1 MRCLLSNRRR
11 TMIRSLESD
20 DAAANVWLGRMMTKS
35 GVTPASAGLQFATWL
50 ASHSSNARLCILC
63 HSDADGISAGAI
75 LHRAL
80 RRAGREV
87 ATIATQKFEN
97 AWSESV
103 CDRARA
109 TSPHGLI
116 VCDLGVR
123 ARPILDGVSTC
134 FIDHHYFSD
143 LPLDGPVIT
152 GFQVEPCPTSGLI
165 AFWCASAIA
174 DVRDLEWIAAI
185 SLLSDSGER
194 APFAELTSA
203 KRAHGLSALREATT
217 LLNAARRST
226 SGNAQPALELLL
238 RATSPP
244 EISRGD
250 SPEALVLREA
260 HQEVKRAFADAK
272 RAAPK
277 FSGPVSILRI
287 HTPCQVHPLIAQI
300 WRTRLPKYIVFCA
313 NTGYR
318 DGFVHFSG
326 RCGKETDLIA
336 FLRDH
341 APADPGDH
349 YGRGHPQAAGG
360 SLPVSV
366 WNAWTAALGFGNE
379 VAA

>member
-1 MRCLLSNRRR
+1 M
-11 TMIRSLESD
+11 TRSGL
-20 DAAANVWLGRMMTKS
+20 
-35 GVTPASAGLQFATWL
+35 TPASAGQQFKKWL
-50 ASHSSNARLCILC
+50 ASHSFNAKLCVLC

-75 LHRAL
+75 LHRTL
-80 RRAGREV
+80 IRSGREV
-87 ATIATQKFEN
+87 ATIVTQKFEN

-103 CDRARA
+103 RDRLLA
-109 TSPHGLI
+109 TSPAALV

-123 ARPILDGVSTC
+123 AKPILDAVPTC

-143 LPLDGPVIT
+143 APSDGLVIT

-165 AFWCASAIA
+165 AFWCASAVA
-174 DVRDLEWIAAI
+174 DVPDLEWIAAI

-194 APFAELTSA
+194 APFVELTSA
-203 KRAHGLSALREATT
+203 KSAHGLSALRKATT
-217 LLNAARRST
+217 LLNAARRSS
-226 SGNAQPALELLL
+226 SGSAQPALKLLL
-238 RATSPP
+238 RAASPR
-244 EISRGD
+244 EVSRDD
-250 SPEALVLREA
+250 SPETLALREA
-260 HQEVKRAFADAK
+260 QQEVNRAFTEAK

-277 FSGPVSILRI
+277 FSGSISILRI

-313 NTGYR
+313 NSGYR

-341 APADPGDH
+341 APANPGDN

-360 SLPVSV
+360 SLPIRV
-366 WNAWTAALGFGNE
+366 WNTWTAGLGFGNE
-379 VAA
+379 VTA

>member
-1 MRCLLSNRRR
+1 
-11 TMIRSLESD
+11 
-20 DAAANVWLGRMMTKS
+20 MTTSS
-35 GVTPASAGLQFATWL
+35 GLTPASAGQQFARWL
-50 ASHSSNARLCILC
+50 ASRSSNAKLCVLC

-75 LHRAL
+75 LHRTL
-80 RRAGREV
+80 VRSGRKV
-87 ATIATQKFEN
+87 ATIVTQKFEN

-103 CDRARA
+103 RDRVQA
-109 TSPHGLI
+109 TSPDALI

-123 ARPILDGVSTC
+123 ARPVLDAVPTC
-134 FIDHHYFSD
+134 FVDHHYFSD
-143 LPLDGPVIT
+143 APSDGTVIT

-165 AFWCASAIA
+165 AFWCASAVA
-174 DVRDLEWIAAI
+174 DVPDLEWIAAI

-194 APFAELTSA
+194 APFVELTSA
-203 KRAHGLSALREATT
+203 KSAHGLSALREATT
-217 LLNAARRST
+217 LLNAARRSS

-238 RATSPP
+238 RAASPR
-244 EISRGD
+244 EISRD
-250 SPEALVLREA
+250 NSPEALILREA
-260 HQEVKRAFADAK
+260 KQEVNRAFAEAK

-277 FSGPVSILRI
+277 FSGPISILRI

-313 NTGYR
+313 NNGYR

-326 RCGKETDLIA
+326 RCGGGTDLIA

-341 APADPGDH
+341 APADAGDN

-360 SLPVSV
+360 SLPVRV

>member
-1 MRCLLSNRRR
+1 MTAISGLTPACAGRQFV
-11 TMIRSLESD
+11 T
-20 DAAANVWLGRMMTKS
+20 WLGA
-35 GVTPASAGLQFATWL
+35 VPAHVGL
-50 ASHSSNARLCILC
+50 CVLC

-80 RRAGREV
+80 QRSGREV
-87 ATIATQKFEN
+87 ATIVTQKFEN

-103 CDRARA
+103 RDRMHA
-109 TSPHGLI
+109 TSPGGLI

-123 ARPILDGVSTC
+123 ARAILDEVPTC
-134 FIDHHYFSD
+134 FIDHHHFSD
-143 LPLDGPVIT
+143 APLEGAVIT
-152 GFQVEPCPTSGLI
+152 GFRTEPCPTAGLI

-174 DVRDLEWIAAI
+174 DVPDLEWIAAI

-203 KRAHGLSALREATT
+203 RSGYGLSALREATT
-217 LLNAARRST
+217 LLNAARRS
-226 SGNAQPALELLL
+226 SRGNAQPALDLLL
-238 RATSPP
+238 RATSPR
-244 EISRGD
+244 EISRGG
-250 SPEALVLREA
+250 SPEATLLREA
-260 HQEVKRAFADAK
+260 QQEVNRAFAEAK

-277 FSGPVSILRI
+277 FGEGIAILRI

-300 WRTRLPKYIVFCA
+300 WRTRLPQYVVFCA
-313 NTGYR
+313 NSGYR

-341 APADPGDH
+341 APADPGDN
-349 YGRGHPQAAGG
+349 YGRGHPQATGG

-366 WNAWTAALGFGNE
+366 WNAWTAALGFGKE
-379 VAA
+379 VAV

>member
-1 MRCLLSNRRR
+1 MRRETYHYRMT
-11 TMIRSLESD
+11 TMSE
-20 DAAANVWLGRMMTKS
+20 
-35 GVTPASAGLQFATWL
+35 VTPASVGQQFATWL
-50 ASHSSNARLCILC
+50 ASVPGDGKLCVLC
-63 HSDADGISAGAI
+63 HSDADGISAGTI

-80 RRAGREV
+80 QRSRRPV
-87 ATIATQKFEN
+87 ATIVTQKFEN

-103 CDRARA
+103 RDRVQA
-109 TSPHGLI
+109 TSPGALI

-123 ARPILDGVSTC
+123 ARPVLNAVPTC

-143 LPLDGPVIT
+143 APLDGLVIT
-152 GFQVEPCPTSGLI
+152 GFQLEPCPTAGLI

-174 DVRDLEWIAAI
+174 DVPDLEWIAAI
-185 SLLSDSGER
+185 SLLSDCGER
-194 APFAELTSA
+194 APFAELASA
-203 KRAHGLSALREATT
+203 KSAHGLSALREATT
-217 LLNAARRST
+217 LLNAARRSS
-226 SGNAQPALELLL
+226 SGNADPALQLLL
-238 RATSPP
+238 RATSPR

-250 SPEALVLREA
+250 SPEALILREA
-260 HQEVKRAFADAK
+260 QREVNRAFGEAK

-277 FSGPVSILRI
+277 FSGPMAILRI

-318 DGFVHFSG
+318 PGFVHFSG
-326 RCGKETDLIA
+326 RCGKQSDLIA

-341 APADPGDH
+341 APADPGEN

-360 SLPVSV
+360 SLPVRV
-366 WNAWTAALGFGNE
+366 WNAWTAELGFGEE